1 MFQIAMKIVHGLCT
15 CSRDGI
21 KARVSRGEKIHV
33 NEERYDAF
41 PYKIIGRN
49 ILEGKLFIR

>member
-1 MFQIAMKIVHGLCT
+1 MFQIAMKIVRGLCT

-21 KARVSRGEKIHV
+21 QARVSGGKSIHV

-41 PYKIIGRN
+41 PYKVIGRN
-49 ILEGKLFIR
+49 MLEGKLLVT